1 MRPAATDQAA
11 AALARADPSWLAQL
25 ITRRVTPQHWP
36 LALKKRPEDIKVVV
50 DMTAAP

>member
-1 MRPAATDQAA
+1 
-11 AALARADPSWLAQL
+11 
-25 ITRRVTPQHWP
+25 VTPDDWP